1 MKNKCNKY
9 EELFVSD
16 DTEALIK
23 HIETCH
29 DCKKEYENMQ
39 KVSGLIKEVSFVY
52 KNKKKKPMRAVF
64 TMAASFFMVFL
75 AFFAIQLSTPESFVN
90 ETIASIS
97 GEEFTYEQMG
107 LPVDEYGLI
116 MVDYGE

>member
-1 MKNKCNKY
+1 MENKCNKF

-23 HIETCH
+23 HIESCP

-39 KVSGLIKEVSFVY
+39 KVSGLIKEVSFAY
-52 KNKKKKPMRAVF
+52 KRRKMTKKNVLS
-64 TMAASFFMVFL
+64 MAAAFFMVFL
-75 AFFAIQLSTPESFVN
+75 AFFAIQLSTPKSFVN

-97 GEEFTYEQMG
+97 EEEFTYEQMG